1 MKNHE
6 RSVTNEGDLS
16 SKKFDLNVE
25 TILENWSV
33 YHAIRE
39 VIANAIDE
47 QILTNTNDI
56 EIAKNKDGS
65 WKVRD
70 YGRGLKYDHL
80 TQNENEEKLRNPHA
94 IGKFGIG
101 LKDALAT
108 FERKGVHV
116 QVRSRHGDITI
127 GKSEKHGFEDLLTLH
142 AFVSQPSDPGF
153 VGTEFV
159 MQGVTDDDITKAKD
173 LFLRFSGETEI
184 ENTKYGAVL
193 GKRSTPAR
201 IYINGVKVA
210 EEENFLF
217 SYNITSLTDSIKKA
231 LNRERTNV
239 GRTAYTDRVKSI
251 LISSSGKEVASLLVN
266 DLKNFSSGKI
276 HEELGWIDIQEHAV
290 KIRNANGRVIFLTP
304 EELISA
310 TNMVD
315 EAKNAGYEIVT
326 IPSNLKDRVRGLRDI
341 SGNPIRELGEFYKE
355 YNESFEFK
363 FVSPKDLTSSE
374 KAVFQTTNEIL
385 KLVGGKPNGIK
396 EIKISETMRKELG
409 TFVEAEGLWEHSSQN
424 IIIKR
429 SALTAR
435 SQYAG
440 VLLHEVAHATTN
452 APDVN
457 RDFETELTRFLGTT
471 TAKALEGRA

>member
-1 MKNHE
+1 MKSRGRLDTSADNA
-6 RSVTNEGDLS
+6 S

-25 TILENWSV
+25 TILENWSA

-47 QILTNTNDI
+47 QILTNTKDI
-56 EIAKNKDGS
+56 EIAKDEVGS

-70 YGRGLKYDHL
+70 YGRGLRYDHL
-80 TQNENEEKLRNPHA
+80 TQKENEEKLRNPHV

-108 FERKGVHV
+108 FERKGIRV
-116 QVRSRHGDITI
+116 QIKSRHGDITI
-127 GKSEKHGFEDLLTLH
+127 GKSEKHGFEDILTLH
-142 AFVSQPSDPGF
+142 AFVSRASEPRF

-159 MQGVTDDDITKAKD
+159 MRGVTDNDITKAKD

-193 GKRSTPAR
+193 GRKSAIAR
-201 IYINGVKVA
+201 IYINGVRVA

-239 GRTAYTDRVKSI
+239 GRTAYSDRVKSM
-251 LISSSGKEVASLLVN
+251 LLSCSSKDVASLLVD
-266 DLKNFSSGKI
+266 DLKNFSLGKI
-276 HEELGWIDIQEHAV
+276 HDELGWIDVQEHAV
-290 KIRNANGRVIFLTP
+290 RIRNASGRAIFLTP
-304 EELISA
+304 DELISA
-310 TNMVD
+310 ANMVD
-315 EAKNAGYEIVT
+315 EAKNAGYEIIT
-326 IPSNLKDRVRGLRDI
+326 IPSSLKDRVRGLRDLA
-341 SGNPIRELGEFYKE
+341 GNPIRELDEFYKE

-374 KAVFQTTNEIL
+374 KEVFQTTDEIF
-385 KLVGGKPNGIK
+385 KLVGGKPLAVK
-396 EIKISETMRKELG
+396 AVKISETMRREQG
-409 TFVEAEGLWEHSSQN
+409 TFVEAEGLWERSSQS

-429 SALTAR
+429 SVLNTR
-435 SQYAG
+435 DKYAG
-440 VLLHEVAHATTN
+440 TLLHEVAHAATD
-452 APDVN
+452 APDVD
-457 RDFETELTRFLGTT
+457 REFEMELTRLLGLTS
-471 TAKALEGRA
+471 AKALE

>member
-1 MKNHE
+1 MKNQDKLGIA
-6 RSVTNEGDLS
+6 RGPVS

-25 TILENWSV
+25 TILENWGV

-47 QILTNTNDI
+47 QILTDAKDI
-56 EIAKNKDGS
+56 EISKDKDGS

-70 YGRGLKYDHL
+70 YGRGLKYEHL
-80 TQNENEEKLRNPHA
+80 TQNENEEKLQNPHV

-108 FERKGVHV
+108 FERKGIRI
-116 QVRSRHGDITI
+116 QIRSGYGDITI
-127 GKSEKHGFEDLLTLH
+127 GKSEKHGFEDILTLH
-142 AFVSQPSDPGF
+142 AFVSQASEPGL

-159 MQGVTDDDITKAKD
+159 MRGVTDDDITKAKD

-193 GKRSTPAR
+193 GKKSTTAR

-210 EEENFLF
+210 DEEDFLF
-217 SYNITSLTDSIKKA
+217 SYDITSLTESIKKA

-239 GRTAYTDRVKSI
+239 GRTAYSDRVKAI
-251 LISSSGKEVASLLVN
+251 LLSCSSKEVASLLVN

-276 HEELGWIDIQEHAV
+276 HDELGWIDVQEHAV
-290 KIRNANGRVIFLTP
+290 RIRNASGGAIFLTP

-310 TNMVD
+310 ANMVD
-315 EAKNAGYEIVT
+315 EAKNAGYEIIT
-326 IPSNLKDRVRGLRDI
+326 IPSSLKDRVRGLRDLA
-341 SGNPIRELGEFYKE
+341 GNPIRELDEFYKE

-374 KAVFQTTNEIL
+374 KEVFQTTDEIF
-385 KLVGGKPNGIK
+385 KLVGGKPLAVK
-396 EIKISETMRKELG
+396 AVKISETMRREQG
-409 TFVEAEGLWEHSSQN
+409 TFVEAEGLWERSSQS

-429 SALTAR
+429 SVLNTR
-435 SQYAG
+435 DKYAG
-440 VLLHEVAHATTN
+440 TLLHEVAHAATN
-452 APDVN
+452 APDVD
-457 RDFETELTRFLGTT
+457 REFEMELTKLLGMTS
-471 TAKALEGRA
+471 AKALK